1 MMQEMTPGTIQGMI
15 QEMTPG
21 MLLGTT
27 LEMIQET
34 TPETTLEMILE
45 MIQGT
50 TPETIL
56 EMIPGTA
63 KAMTIV
69 HWVEVEL
76 LWMVRENPLAMRTQ
90 KRIITMT
97 STDSRHYPIAQKT
110 GTDKGHQPVLG
121 STNPTTGG
129 GGCQADEVQCGT
141 A

>member
-1 MMQEMTPGTIQGMI
+1 MI
-15 QEMTPG
+15 QEMTLG

-27 LEMIQET
+27 LEMIQ
-34 TPETTLEMILE
+34 ETTLEMILE

-56 EMIPGTA
+56 EMIPATA

-97 STDSRHYPIAQKT
+97 STDSLHYPTAQKT
-110 GTDKGHQPVLG
+110 GIDKGHHPVLG
-121 STNPTTGG
+121 
-129 GGCQADEVQCGT
+129 
-141 A
+141 